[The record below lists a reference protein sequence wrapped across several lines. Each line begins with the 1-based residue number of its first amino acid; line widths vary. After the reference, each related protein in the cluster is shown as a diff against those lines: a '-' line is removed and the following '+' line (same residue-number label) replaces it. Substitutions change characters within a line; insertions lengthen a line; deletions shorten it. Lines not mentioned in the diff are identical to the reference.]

1 MKAIGSP
8 NGFIPKQVIQKAL
21 VLSGLG
27 VIVAIVLF
35 FPLVALVEKLSPEV
49 SAISSLNQIAAVS
62 IGVGVVSLIS
72 SIIPNRKLRRIYP
85 LEVFR

>member
-49 SAISSLNQIAAVS
+49 STISSLNQIAAVT
-62 IGVGVVSLIS
+62 IGVGIISLIS
-72 SIIPNRKLRRIYP
+72 SIIPNRKLRKIYP